1 MQGVIAILAL
11 HWITA
16 GLVSGWVQESFKE
29 RVKEIQ
35 RQAMVQV
42 VGKNCSLVGKNCS
55 LSINWNFYNGDA
67 HSYLIQYREP
77 QYSMDWQEAVVND
90 TKNYVIENLRPET
103 SVDVQVFIYDGEV
116 RPETETAHPRSPYIF
131 IGNVWGA
138 MTERGT
144 PLAPLNV
151 NVTEITSDS
160 ALISWNQN
168 PQDPRSV
175 LRWKVTYYN
184 PYKYSWSYRQ
194 VGGSELSYRL
204 SGLQSSKDYVVRI
217 QGFNQYGIGEYSKTT
232 FSTTFNKETEREGK
246 LCGEG
251 TSVDYVGTKNV
262 TKSGFDCQNW
272 DSDEFH
278 VRSRFIKKLVKR
290 KQQMN
295 GVLYLEKNYC
305 RNPSQNWGG
314 TWCYTTNPNKRW
326 ENCAIPKCTE
336 AEETR
341 YKPCKSSTDCSK
353 GYDDHKGYVCTWL
366 GGAGKNQRSI
376 CTIGVKGFNFYGKN

>member
-42 VGKNCSLVGKNCS
+42 VSKNCSLVGKNCS

-77 QYSMDWQEAVVND
+77 QYSMDWQDAKVNG
-90 TKNYVIENLRPET
+90 TNNYVIANLRPET
-103 SVDVQVFIYDGEV
+103 SVDVQVFIYAGEV
-116 RPETETAHPRSPYIF
+116 RPETETAYPSSPYIS
-131 IGNVWGA
+131 IGIVWNA
-138 MTERGT
+138 MTEKGT
-144 PLAPLNV
+144 PLAPLKV
-151 NVTEITSDS
+151 TVTEITSDS

-217 QGFNQYGIGEYSKTT
+217 QGINQYGIGEYSKTT